1 MHGFGAVCTLNAVSS
16 DPPGG
21 DWHTCLLGPSGRSMP
36 RSPPESSSSSHSS
49 YESSLTAGGAVSGS
63 SADSGDLEAMQARA
77 DAKAAAEARATR
89 DRRRAM
95 QRLAEWFAGAA
106 LLELCLYYWRGHLC
120 MRGVTDRRSMRA
132 RLATQRKNLEDCEP
146 REALAIVA
154 PQLEADFAAKL
165 RKDFQTLEALFQE
178 GVRENDIHWIEQTGQ
193 WGDPSQHVF
202 LQHMSR
208 MVLAH
213 LQTRLEPE
221 CAEELTPALV
231 EIASRRLSQPSIE
244 VLFPLLGEER
254 QRDFQQWYMGFSGRT
269 AHWVDGAQNATA
281 ASSTAAESSGH

>member
-1 MHGFGAVCTLNAVSS
+1 
-16 DPPGG
+16 
-21 DWHTCLLGPSGRSMP
+21 MP